1 MQQKLKHQE
10 LKFKEQGDKAMEKEY
25 AQIYGIVM
33 ELLDNM
39 VEILGEETVNRQDF
53 RQLLETGLNQAKVA
67 LIPPSMDQVLVG
79 DMERTRLKDI
89 RALFFVGVNEGNIP
103 KNTSGGGMLTEIDRE
118 FLKIRDPA
126 CTGAKGTDEHAA
138 ILSVSEHDQAKR
150 TALFVL
156 LSV

>member
-1 MQQKLKHQE
+1 
-10 LKFKEQGDKAMEKEY
+10 
-25 AQIYGIVM
+25 M

-89 RALFFVGVNEGNIP
+89 RALFFVGVNEY
-103 KNTSGGGMLTEIDRE
+103 SEE
-118 FLKIRDPA
+118 YIRRRNAYGD
-126 CTGAKGTDEHAA
+126 
-138 ILSVSEHDQAKR
+138 
-150 TALFVL
+150 
-156 LSV
+156 